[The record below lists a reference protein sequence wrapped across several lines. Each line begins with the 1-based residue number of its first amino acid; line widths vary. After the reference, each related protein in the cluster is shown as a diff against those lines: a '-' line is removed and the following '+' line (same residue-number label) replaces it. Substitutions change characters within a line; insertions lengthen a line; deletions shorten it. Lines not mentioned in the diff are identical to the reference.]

1 MEGPD
6 PQPTPALPAI
16 QGTLLRHGGALAA
29 GCILLGFGAAL
40 IVGAPG
46 GLLGGLLLLLIGGL
60 IALTSAVR
68 LWASGQALDHL
79 MATMSRA
86 PNATLLQR
94 DPALPADSPLTPLAD
109 RLAQLGSSVR
119 QLVMQLQMESDQV
132 RHIALR
138 IGEAATRHNQSA
150 GDQAAAID
158 QVAAAVQELEALITH
173 VTMTGHEVAVAA
185 DAVLTASTS
194 SHAVVEEAVA
204 SLQATRQRVDETVAA
219 LEALRERAG
228 RIGAVSDVIAQI
240 AEHTHVLAL
249 NAAIEAAGA
258 GAAGRRFSVVAG
270 EIRTLASQAREEG
283 QRVQHLVQELDQA
296 MSATMVAAQ
305 AGLRQTEKTTTLT
318 TSLAATTTQLT
329 ATARQTQQLAGTID
343 QAMTHQR
350 RSAGEVVQALTTISE
365 AAQGMRAEATATT
378 GEVADLIEV
387 AQHLHGSAL
396 RFGLVSAPSPTLRLL
411 IAGRETVSERGLAWR
426 ALVDDWN
433 AEHPTTAIAIEF
445 IPPSDDYEPDL
456 VRAFAAGTA
465 PDIIQVVNGPAL
477 AAAGHLA
484 PLDALLSPAVQEDF
498 YTPSLEV
505 ARYLGRLYSLPT
517 EAQPLILLY
526 NQRLFA
532 ELGITVPHTWE
543 EWIEVGQRCRTAD
556 RWGLIM
562 ETTPG
567 ELRIKQWL
575 PFVWQSGGELV
586 NALGQVQDQTPP
598 VRAALGLWHDLL
610 ITHRLTP
617 RKPPHPFYNIANLA
631 EGHCAMQYIGAWG
644 LNMLRESYP
653 GFAAGIMDL
662 PLPPGGQPATLLLR
676 WGLAVNAHSPQRE
689 AALGF
694 VQWALA
700 AEGRAGATRA
710 RSLMVEGLPVR
721 RSVVP
726 LFEAEGHNDPAWRFM
741 LEQIYPHARPAAEWT
756 RAAAQA
762 GDHLLAEALRDPAPL
777 LA

>member
-6 PQPTPALPAI
+6 PQPTPVPPAI
-16 QGTLLRHGGALAA
+16 QGTLLRHGAALAL
-29 GCILLGFGAAL
+29 GCILIGAGAVLAFGTA
-40 IVGAPG
+40 G
-46 GLLGGLLLLLIGGL
+46 GLLGGALLLIGGG
-60 IALTSAVR
+60 IALNSGVR
-68 LWASGQALDHL
+68 LWASGQALDRL
-79 MATMSRA
+79 MATMTRA

-132 RHIALR
+132 RNIALR

-150 GDQAAAID
+150 GNQAAAID
-158 QVAAAVQELEALITH
+158 QVAAAVQELESLIAH
-173 VTMTGHEVAVAA
+173 VTQTGHEVAMAA
-185 DAVLTASTS
+185 DAVLGASTS
-194 SHAVVEEAVA
+194 SHTVVEEAVT
-204 SLQATRQRVDETVAA
+204 SLQATRQRVDETLAA
-219 LEALRERAG
+219 LDALRERAS
-228 RIGAVSDVIAQI
+228 RIGAISDVIAQI

-329 ATARQTQQLAGTID
+329 TTARQTQQLAGTID

-456 VRAFAAGTA
+456 VQAFAAGTA

-575 PFVWQSGGELV
+575 PFVWQGGGELV

-598 VRAALGLWHDLL
+598 VRAALRLWHDLL
-610 ITHRLTP
+610 VTHRLTP

>member
-6 PQPTPALPAI
+6 PQPTPVPPAI
-16 QGTLLRHGGALAA
+16 QGTLLRHGAALAL
-29 GCILLGFGAAL
+29 GCILIGAGAVLAFGTA
-40 IVGAPG
+40 G
-46 GLLGGLLLLLIGGL
+46 GLLGGALLLIGGG
-60 IALTSAVR
+60 IALNSGVR
-68 LWASGQALDHL
+68 LWASGQALDRL
-79 MATMSRA
+79 MATMTRA

-132 RHIALR
+132 RNIALR

-150 GDQAAAID
+150 GNQAAAID
-158 QVAAAVQELEALITH
+158 QVAAAVQELESLIAH
-173 VTMTGHEVAVAA
+173 VTQTGHEVAMAA
-185 DAVLTASTS
+185 DAVLGASTS
-194 SHAVVEEAVA
+194 SHAVVEEAVS
-204 SLQATRQRVDETVAA
+204 SLQATRQRVDETLAA
-219 LEALRERAG
+219 LNALRERAS
-228 RIGAVSDVIAQI
+228 RIGAISDVIAQI

-305 AGLRQTEKTTTLT
+305 AGLRQTEKTTALT

-396 RFGLVSAPSPTLRLL
+396 RFGLVTAPSPTLRLL

-433 AEHPTTAIAIEF
+433 ADHPTTAVAIEF

-477 AAAGHLA
+477 AAGGFLA
-484 PLDALLSPAVQEDF
+484 PLDGLLSPAVLEDF
-498 YTPSLEV
+498 YTPSLDV

-517 EAQPLILLY
+517 EAQPLVLLY

-532 ELGITVPHTWE
+532 ELGVPVPHTWE
-543 EWIEVGQRCRTAD
+543 EWLEAGQRCRTAD
-556 RWGLIM
+556 RWGLIL

-575 PFVWQSGGELV
+575 PFIWQGGGELV
-586 NALGQVQDQTPP
+586 NPLGQVLAETPP
-598 VRAALGLWHDLL
+598 VRAALGLWQDLL
-610 ITHRLTP
+610 VTQRLAP
-617 RKPPHPFYNIANLA
+617 RKPPHPFYDIANLA

-653 GFAAGIMDL
+653 GFQAGITDL
-662 PLPPGGQPATLLLR
+662 PLPPMGQPSTLLLR

-700 AEGRAGATRA
+700 AEGRAGAARV

-726 LFEAEGHNDPAWRFM
+726 LVEAEGRDDPAWRFM

-756 RAAAQA
+756 RPTALA
-762 GDHLLAEALRDPAPL
+762 GDHLLAEVLREPTPS